1 MAKNSQ
7 PQANDSQKIV
17 TKYDRKMEERKKKE
31 EKDKRDAKVM
41 RIGAIVIGAA
51 AIVAIVGSIA
61 ASVLNKNAAIKNT
74 YVTIGDHQLTK
85 LEYDYYFNSTVFNYV
100 NSYSDYL
107 GLLGLDVTKDLDE
120 QPFSN
125 SESLTWK
132 DNFDQ
137 MTVQQIQRT
146 KAIVDDAKANNFT
159 YDTNEDYKTAMESIK
174 ISAETSGITVADYYK
189 STYGSYA
196 TEKNIEPFVKEDLLV
211 SAYFDEMLANNTPT
225 EDEVKN
231 YYAENTQNYDKID
244 YRNFILKAE
253 YAEEATDEEKEK
265 AMAEA
270 KEKADA
276 MMAARQEGADFKELC
291 LANASEED
299 KATFEDAETDASLN
313 EGKYFIGT
321 SGTISEW
328 LFEEGR
334 AEGDITVIEDQT
346 NHQYFVVE
354 FINRYYDEADNAN
367 ISNTIAN
374 EKVGEHIES
383 LLGKYAVV
391 DNKGDLKY
399 LTVDMSTDAANETE
413 AVAEETENAEEEDAD
428 VVPAE

>member
-1 MAKNSQ
+1 M
-7 PQANDSQKIV
+7 
-17 TKYDRKMEERKKKE
+17 
-31 EKDKRDAKVM
+31 
-41 RIGAIVIGAA
+41 
-51 AIVAIVGSIA
+51 
-61 ASVLNKNAAIKNT
+61 
-74 YVTIGDHQLTK
+74 
-85 LEYDYYFNSTVFNYV
+85 
-100 NSYSDYL
+100 
-107 GLLGLDVTKDLDE
+107 
-120 QPFSN
+120 
-125 SESLTWK
+125 
-132 DNFDQ
+132 
-137 MTVQQIQRT
+137 
-146 KAIVDDAKANNFT
+146 
-159 YDTNEDYKTAMESIK
+159 
-174 ISAETSGITVADYYK
+174 
-189 STYGSYA
+189 
-196 TEKNIEPFVKEDLLV
+196 V